1 MFFQSSQASGR
12 FPCSKWLELEA
23 VAIAGTQRYQM
34 VRSRHRMQDGV
45 RAVSVENEA
54 GQKTAAF
61 AVSEPTC
68 RMFAPA
74 LPANER

>member
-1 MFFQSSQASGR
+1 
-12 FPCSKWLELEA
+12 
-23 VAIAGTQRYQM
+23 M